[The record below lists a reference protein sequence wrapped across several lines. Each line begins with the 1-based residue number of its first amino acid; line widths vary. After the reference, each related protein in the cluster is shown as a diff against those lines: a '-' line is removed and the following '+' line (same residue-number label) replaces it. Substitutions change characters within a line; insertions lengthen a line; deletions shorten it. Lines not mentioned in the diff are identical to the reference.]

1 MRILPAF
8 AFHAVFTGLL
18 VFSACSITMACSTV
32 MGKTGRLLDG
42 SAFAE
47 KTEAVYGNGE
57 AGFAGGEVRVSR
69 KRLAAQNREYI
80 LIEFA
85 AFPTLGIRASVPDR
99 NHRIMLESLEFFS
112 PNRDGWNVFSRE
124 ISGEG
129 RFKDEWYTA
138 FLAIPQEPEVLDISA
153 GRILRGGVKITGNE
167 ALTALRNRGE
177 RIAALVSWM
186 ASYLEKKYP
195 PPDFK
200 DEKAFAEFWEPIL
213 FPEMVPAKKR
223 PSGWADAV
231 GSGRGRRQGR
241 WQRGEDIAWS
251 VDYTEAL
258 FPPETADNLRPVRNS
273 GTLLRDWE
281 EALPW
286 IFYQFEWDA
295 IMASLSSEIRLVKV
309 K

>member
-1 MRILPAF
+1 MKIVPAF
-8 AFHAVFTGLL
+8 AFQAVFIGLL
-18 VFSACSITMACSTV
+18 ALPGCST
-32 MGKTGRLLDG
+32 MMERTGRVLDG

-47 KTEAVYGNGE
+47 KTEAVYGNDE
-57 AGFAGGEVRVSR
+57 AGFAGRGVRVSR
-69 KRLAAQNREYI
+69 KRIAARDREYI

-85 AFPTLGIRASVPDR
+85 AFPTLGIRASAPDR
-99 NHRIMLESLEFFS
+99 NHRIVLESLEFFS

-138 FLAIPQEPEVLDISA
+138 FLAIPEAPEVLDISA
-153 GRILRGGVKITGNE
+153 GRVLRGGVKITGNE
-167 ALTALRNRGE
+167 ALTALRNREE
-177 RIAALVSWM
+177 RITALVSWM
-186 ASYLEKKYP
+186 AARLEGEDA
-195 PPDFK
+195 PPDFG
-200 DEKAFAEFWEPIL
+200 DEETFAEFWEPIL

-223 PSGWADAV
+223 PPEWSG
-231 GSGRGRRQGR
+231 GRGGRR
-241 WQRGEDIAWS
+241 QRGEDIEWS

-258 FPPETADNLRPVRNS
+258 FPSETAENLRPVRNS

-295 IMASLSSEIRLVKV
+295 IIESLSSEIRLVKV

>member
-1 MRILPAF
+1 ME
-8 AFHAVFTGLL
+8 
-18 VFSACSITMACSTV
+18 
-32 MGKTGRLLDG
+32 KTGRVLDG

-47 KTEAVYGNGE
+47 KTDAVYGNGE
-57 AGFAGGEVRVSR
+57 AGFSGGGVRVSR
-69 KRLAAQNREYI
+69 KRTTAQDGEYI
-80 LIEFA
+80 LIELA
-85 AFPTLGIRASVPDR
+85 AFPTLGIRASVPDSK
-99 NHRIMLESLEFFS
+99 HRIVLESLEFLS
-112 PNRDGWNVFSRE
+112 PNRDGWNIFSRE

-129 RFKDEWYTA
+129 HFKDEWYTA
-138 FLAIPQEPEVLDISA
+138 FLAIPHAPEALDISG
-153 GRILRGGVKITGNE
+153 GRILRGGVKITGDE

-186 ASYLEKKYP
+186 AFRLEK
-195 PPDFK
+195 DDLSRIFE
-200 DEKAFAEFWEPIL
+200 DEDAFREFWEPIL
-213 FPEMVPAKKR
+213 FPETVPAKKR
-223 PSGWADAV
+223 PPEWTSATGGLA
-231 GSGRGRRQGR
+231 GGGR

-258 FPPETADNLRPVRNS
+258 FPPETAENLRPVRNS

-295 IMASLSSEIRLVKV
+295 IMESLSSEIRLVKL

>member
-1 MRILPAF
+1 MRIVPALVF
-8 AFHAVFTGLL
+8 QAVFTVLL
-18 VFSACSITMACSTV
+18 VFSGCSTLMEKAGQV
-32 MGKTGRLLDG
+32 LDG

-47 KTEAVYGNGE
+47 KTEAAYENSE
-57 AGFAGGEVRVSR
+57 AGFSGGGVRVSR
-69 KRLAAQNREYI
+69 NRVTAQDREYI

-99 NHRIMLESLEFFS
+99 NHRIVLESLEFFS

-138 FLAIPQEPEVLDISA
+138 FLVIPQAPEVLDIAA
-153 GRILRGGVKITGNE
+153 GRILRGGVRITGDE
-167 ALTALRNRGE
+167 ALTALRNREE
-177 RIAALVSWM
+177 RIAALVTWM
-186 ASYLEKKYP
+186 ASRLEGEGSP
-195 PPDFK
+195 SGFK
-200 DEKAFAEFWEPIL
+200 DEGAFADFWEPIL

-223 PSGWADAV
+223 PPEWAAPEWAAPEWTA
-231 GSGRGRRQGR
+231 GGGRGGR

-258 FPPETADNLRPVRNS
+258 FPPETAENLRPVRNS

-295 IMASLSSEIRLVKV
+295 IIASLSSEIRLVKV

>member
-1 MRILPAF
+1 ME
-8 AFHAVFTGLL
+8 
-18 VFSACSITMACSTV
+18 
-32 MGKTGRLLDG
+32 KTGRVLDG

-47 KTEAVYGNGE
+47 KTEAVYENKE
-57 AGFAGGEVRVSR
+57 AGFAGRGVRVSR
-69 KRLAAQNREYI
+69 KRARAQDREYI

-85 AFPTLGIRASVPDR
+85 AFPTLRLRASPPGGD
-99 NHRIMLESLEFFS
+99 HRIVLEALEFFS
-112 PNRDGWNVFSRE
+112 PSLDGWNVFTRE

-138 FLAIPQEPEVLDISA
+138 FLAIPRAPELLDISA
-153 GRILRGGVKITGNE
+153 GRVSRGGARIAGDE

-177 RIAALVSWM
+177 RIEELVLWM
-186 ASYLEKKYP
+186 ASRLEGEGLSAG
-195 PPDFK
+195 FESQGAF
-200 DEKAFAEFWEPIL
+200 EKFWTPIL
-213 FPEMVPAKKR
+213 FPETLPAKKR
-223 PSGWADAV
+223 PPGWAAAGQQ
-231 GSGRGRRQGR
+231 GSRRQGRRQGR
-241 WQRGEDIAWS
+241 WQRGEEISWS

-258 FPPETADNLRPVRNS
+258 FPPGPAESLRPVRDS

-295 IMASLSSEIRLVKV
+295 IIGSLSSEIRLVKV